1 MAREDVEIVRRIY
14 EAVARRDT
22 ATVLSLYH
30 PELEWDHTR
39 GPVREL
45 MGGSI
50 YHGHDGLRRWSRE
63 WYEAWDDVTAVLVE
77 LFDAGDHVITVLNYR
92 GRGRAS
98 GIEVEMAHMAGAWTI
113 RQGQVVRVAWFR
125 TRAEALAAI
134 RTG

>member
-1 MAREDVEIVRRIY
+1 MAPEDV
-14 EAVARRDT
+14 
-22 ATVLSLYH
+22 
-30 PELEWDHTR
+30 
-39 GPVREL
+39 
-45 MGGSI
+45 
-50 YHGHDGLRRWSRE
+50 
-63 WYEAWDDVTAVLVE
+63 VE

-134 RTG
+134 GAG